1 MIVEEIM
8 KTDLVTLTP
17 KNTVLEALQL
27 MKDKQIRHIP
37 IVDQDKK
44 LVGLITSNTLKNKL
58 SLEKIENTKSIRLE
72 KFLED
77 IMIKEVITAHPLDFV
92 EEIALTFY
100 EMKISSLPI
109 VSGGQLVG
117 LVTASDLLYTY
128 IELTGANKPSS
139 KIDIRVEDRPGILS
153 DILAIFKNHN
163 ANVLSVLLF
172 PDSKNE
178 NYKIGTIRVQILN
191 PLSIISD
198 LKKVKF
204 DVLWPNLP
212 GITQ

>member
-1 MIVEEIM
+1 MIAEEIM

-17 KNTVLEALQL
+17 KNTVLEALQI

-58 SLEKIENTKSIRLE
+58 SLEKIENTKSIKLE
-72 KFLED
+72 KFLEE

-172 PDSKNE
+172 PDSKKE
-178 NYKIGTIRVQILN
+178 NYKIVTIRVQILN